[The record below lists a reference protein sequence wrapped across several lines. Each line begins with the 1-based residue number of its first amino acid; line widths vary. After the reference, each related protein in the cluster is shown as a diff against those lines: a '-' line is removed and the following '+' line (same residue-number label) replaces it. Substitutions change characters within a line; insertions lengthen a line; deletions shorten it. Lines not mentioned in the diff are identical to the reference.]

1 MTDGPV
7 DWELARRLARKVA
20 GDEPLSCSYL
30 GDSLRE
36 DFARFTPLAEELV
49 AAETG
54 LVSDEGSARARV
66 IDRAGWID
74 ANIRAF
80 RRLLRPVLAESASTH
95 PASVV
100 TSKIAAAELGMV
112 LGWMSRRVLGQYDL
126 LLTEDEDRDD
136 QDLVYYVGPNI
147 LSIEKKFAFDPKQF
161 RLWLALHELTHRSQ
175 FTGVPWLR
183 PRFLELVNQMLDEVE
198 PDPDRI
204 KQGLQEFIKSRRE
217 GSDPLGD
224 GGLAQLFA
232 SERQREL
239 LDCVGG
245 LMSLVEGHGDVTMS
259 RAATGHVPHAARF
272 HRVMH
277 ERRNSATGFT
287 RIMQRFMGIEAKLAQ
302 YQAGEDFIAA
312 IESERGSRAVDVIW
326 HDPNHLPSMAEI
338 RDPDAWMRR
347 VPAA

>member
-1 MTDGPV
+1 MTHEPV
-7 DWELARRLARKVA
+7 DWELARRVATRVA
-20 GDEPLSCSYL
+20 GEELLSRSYL
-30 GDSLRE
+30 GDSLHE

-54 LVSDEGSARARV
+54 LISNEGSARARV

-80 RRLLRPVLAESASTH
+80 RRLLRPVLVESAGTN
-95 PASVV
+95 PASRI
-100 TSKIAAAELGMV
+100 TRKIAAAELGAV

-126 LLTEDEDRDD
+126 LLAEDEDRDE

-147 LSIEKKFAFDPKQF
+147 MSIEKKFAFDPKQF

-183 PRFLELVNQMLDEVE
+183 PRFLDLVNQMLDEVD
-198 PDPDRI
+198 PDPDRL
-204 KQGLQEFIKSRRE
+204 KQGLQDFIKLRRAGRDPIAE
-217 GSDPLGD
+217 GGV
-224 GGLAQLFA
+224 AQLFA

-245 LMSLVEGHGDVTMS
+245 MMSLVEGHGDVTMS

-277 ERRNSATGFT
+277 ERRNGATGVA
-287 RIMQRFMGIEAKLAQ
+287 RVMQKLMGIEAKLAQ
-302 YQAGEDFIAA
+302 YQAGEEFIAA

-326 HDPNHLPSMAEI
+326 RDPDHLPSMVEI
-338 RDPDAWMRR
+338 RDPSAWMQR